1 QCEVSRAEGSVLA
14 HPWHEQLVVG
24 VLEDD
29 PDAAADLWQVGLLDR
44 ESGDLDRARAGPED
58 PVEVQYQRGLA
69 GAVGAEE
76 RYALTSVDVQTHA
89 EKGLV
94 AVRVR
99 VGQTAN

>member
-1 QCEVSRAEGSVLA
+1 
-14 HPWHEQLVVG
+14 
-24 VLEDD
+24 
-29 PDAAADLWQVGLLDR
+29 
-44 ESGDLDRARAGPED
+44 
-58 PVEVQYQRGLA
+58 VQYQRGLA

-99 VGQTAN
+99 VGQTANIEDRRGHVGGIRPV